1 MFSRDSCCSIF
12 PSSSRH
18 SALPPAWLFC
28 TFAAVSAGVD
38 KAKDLGAGSDGD
50 RHVSSKLSSYLSIW
64 KNRLLVKHFFFLLD
78 SCRCDVEQC
87 TNCSISEHRM
97 IIVYL
102 QCTKSQIAYFIFSL
116 WSGALNCESL
126 HLVIPMAASMRHVST
141 LVYDQSNLLNMSNC
155 LLFVSYLVYMSN
167 CLLFCSLTDI
177 KRLLN
182 SEFMVRCAYSFA
194 FKEFQVHHFFLVAL
208 ML

>member
-1 MFSRDSCCSIF
+1 M
-12 PSSSRH
+12 
-18 SALPPAWLFC
+18 
-28 TFAAVSAGVD
+28 D

-64 KNRLLVKHFFFLLD
+64 KNRLLAEHFFFFLLD

-87 TNCSISEHRM
+87 TNCSISEHHM

-116 WSGALNCESL
+116 WSGALNRESL

-155 LLFVSYLVYMSN
+155 LLFVN
-167 CLLFCSLTDI
+167 CLLFCSSTDI

>member
-1 MFSRDSCCSIF
+1 MWSSAQTAPYLNTHDNCIF
-12 PSSSRH
+12 
-18 SALPPAWLFC
+18 
-28 TFAAVSAGVD
+28 AVYKES
-38 KAKDLGAGSDGD
+38 
-50 RHVSSKLSSYLSIW
+50 
-64 KNRLLVKHFFFLLD
+64 
-78 SCRCDVEQC
+78 
-87 TNCSISEHRM
+87 NCIVRVYTISEHRM
-97 IIVYL
+97 II
-102 QCTKSQIAYFIFSL
+102 IFSL
-116 WSGALNCESL
+116 WSGALNRESL

-167 CLLFCSLTDI
+167 CLLFCSSMDI

-182 SEFMVRCAYSFA
+182 SEFMVRCAYSFG